1 MKGGGVGPQCS
12 FCGTATGPFQAVG
25 GAFPL
30 LMCSG
35 CQAARASSGTAG
47 LLEPPAELLAHHRPG
62 EPHLQWGCPLCGYW
76 AGLPW
81 FLEGHTDAEHPGW
94 TASYELVRPLP
105 RQVLRVVYRRVAG
118 QGPAA

>member
-1 MKGGGVGPQCS
+1 VVRTQP
-12 FCGTATGPFQAVG
+12 TLPAG
-25 GAFPL
+25 GAGVAQQTGKP
-30 LMCSG
+30 
-35 CQAARASSGTAG
+35 ASINAH
-47 LLEPPAELLAHHRPG
+47 AHHCTHP
-62 EPHLQWGCPLCGYW
+62 WGCPLCPYW